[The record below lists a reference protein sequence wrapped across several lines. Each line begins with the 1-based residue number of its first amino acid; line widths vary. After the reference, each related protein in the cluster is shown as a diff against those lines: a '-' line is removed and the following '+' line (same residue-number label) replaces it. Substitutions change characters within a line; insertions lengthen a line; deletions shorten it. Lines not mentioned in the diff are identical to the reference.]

1 MSHHLSPQVHLCLA
15 GGEGGG
21 VGRAPEQHGLLGN
34 TGGGGAYTLGAAD
47 ELGGARRRGEVDLGG
62 GVRDGGWLGGLD
74 GERVEAERDDH
85 SSSHLLMCSSS
96 VYSPSSFSCDGPV
109 KMIIYF
115 ICQTGLKL
123 VLRPFC
129 CSIVT

>member
-1 MSHHLSPQVHLCLA
+1 MRACVSHHLSPQVHLCLA

-21 VGRAPEQHGLLGN
+21 VGRAPKQHGLLGN

-74 GERVEAERDDH
+74 GERVRGSRLSEMITPLLTYSCVHPPCIHQAH
-85 SSSHLLMCSSS
+85 SA
-96 VYSPSSFSCDGPV
+96 V
-109 KMIIYF
+109 
-115 ICQTGLKL
+115 TGQ
-123 VLRPFC
+123 LR
-129 CSIVT
+129 